1 MSGMTKVGTG
11 AKLEDSNI
19 ARYGSKEHKD
29 AKKAAA
35 QTETAWAGAGQ
46 KVGVEIWRIEKF
58 QVIRWPTSQYGSFFS
73 GDSYI
78 VLNSYKTPDSDAFK
92 YNVHFWLGKETSQD
106 EAGTAAY
113 KTVELDDLLGD
124 VPVQFREVEGFESKE
139 FMDIFKGKICYM
151 DGGVDSGFNHVKPT
165 EYKARLLHLKS
176 TANKKNVRVSQV
188 PLAAASL
195 NDGDVFILDNG
206 MELIQWN
213 GKSSGIFEKR
223 KAADVIQ
230 ALRNDRNGR
239 PSIKVMDGVE
249 ENPSFWTA
257 LGESKCPA
265 SVHAAIPDTDEKIPD
280 VEPSLWRLSDASGK
294 LQMTVEAKGKS
305 NIKKSLLD
313 QNDVFILDTSTHL
326 FAWVG
331 NKASSDEKTKATIL
345 GSDYLV
351 AQGRNPRQVSI
362 QREISGRET
371 KAFWSH
377 FV

>member
-19 ARYGSKEHKD
+19 ANYGSKEHKD

-35 QTETAWAGAGQ
+35 QSEQAWAGAGQ
-46 KVGVEIWRIEKF
+46 KVGVQIWRIEKF
-58 QVIRWPTSQYGSFFS
+58 QVVPWPVSQYGSFFS

-78 VLNSYKTPDSDAFK
+78 VLNSYKTPDSDAMK

-124 VPVQFREVEGFESKE
+124 VPVQYREVEGYESKE
-139 FMDIFKGKICYM
+139 FMDIFKGKIVTM
-151 DGGVDSGFNHVKPT
+151 DGGVDSGFNQVKPT
-165 EYKARLLHLKS
+165 EYKPRLLHMKS

-188 PLAAASL
+188 PLAVASL

-206 MELIQWN
+206 MEIIQWN

-223 KAADVIQ
+223 KAAEIVL

-239 PSIKVMDGVE
+239 PVSTVMDGVE
-249 ENPSFWTA
+249 AHATFWPA
-257 LGESKCPA
+257 LGASTAPA
-265 SVHAAIPDTDEKIPD
+265 SVHAAIPDTDDKVPD
-280 VEPSLWRLSDASGK
+280 HEPSLWRLSDASGK
-294 LQMTVEAKGKS
+294 LQMTSEAKGKS

-313 QNDVFILDTSTHL
+313 QNYVFILDVGTHL
-326 FAWVG
+326 FVWIG
-331 NKASSDEKTKATIL
+331 NKTSSDEKTKATIF

-351 AQGRNPRQVSI
+351 AQGRNPRTTAI

-371 KAFWSH
+371 KNFGSS
-377 FV
+377 F